1 MEMKNNHSFLVLFL
15 CFSLGTNLSIGE
27 DTISMNESV
36 SSGQTIISSSGTFEL
51 GFFTPG
57 NSFKY
62 YLGIWYKNISSQT
75 VVWVANRET
84 PVSDAAHLTIIQ
96 GNLVLLDKFQSLV
109 WSTNISRSVPPKNL
123 VIAVLCDDG
132 NLILSDLSSNSSIP
146 LLLWQSFDYPT
157 HAFLPGGKVGYDKR
171 TQRKQ
176 VLISWKDLNDPS
188 PGLFSMELDPR
199 RAQLVIKWNRTTQY
213 WASSSWNG
221 RTFSSVPGM
230 RLNYIFNY
238 SYIDNENES
247 YFTYSLY
254 NSEIP
259 SKFIMDVSGQIKQLL
274 WSTSLDDWYPFWAQ
288 PTEQCDVYANCGAF
302 GVCNNVNSSCNCL
315 SGFKARSDAEWNSNN
330 YSSGCVR
337 VRDQEVQCN
346 GITEDKDS
354 FWMNSIVSLPASQDT
369 NITVAEASQCRSACF
384 NNCSCTAYT
393 YDVSG
398 ACSFWTGDLFNLQQ
412 LSKTETEKTIF
423 VKSGSP
429 EDQTKAKKSMK
440 LVVLL
445 SSTTAFIVLFIGSFS
460 YIYYRRRRRR
470 MTKGT
475 GTQISHLDKIGGGE
489 IIDVPYF
496 CLETILVATDNFSNA
511 NKLGQGGFG
520 PVYKGIFP
528 GGKEIAVKR
537 LSSHSGQG
545 IDEFKNEVTL
555 IAKLQHRNLVRLL
568 GYCINGKE
576 QILLYEYMPNKSLDT
591 FIFDGELCKLLDW
604 KKRYDIILGIG
615 RGLAYLHHDSRLRII
630 HRDLKTSNI
639 LLDEDMNPKIADFG
653 LARIVEGRRTEAKT
667 EKIVG
672 TYGYMSPEYASD
684 GLFSLKSDVFSF
696 GVVILEM
703 ISGRKNTGFYQS
715 EEALNLL
722 GYAWRM
728 WIEERAMQLTEKS
741 LLESCNRSEV
751 MKCINVALL
760 CVQEDSNDR
769 PKMSDVIVML
779 VGEGTSLQRPNRP
792 AFVIRTHASSRPS
805 SPSKVSNNQVTIT
818 EEGGR

>member
-15 CFSLGTNLSIGE
+15 CFSLGTNLSIGGY
-27 DTISMNESV
+27 TISMNESV

-75 VVWVANRET
+75 VIWVANRET

-123 VIAVLCDDG
+123 VIAVLRDDG
-132 NLILSDLSSNSSIP
+132 NLILSDLSSNSSTP

-157 HAFLPGGKVGYDKR
+157 HAFLPGGKLGYDKR

-176 VLISWKDLNDPS
+176 ALISWKDLNDPS
-188 PGLFSMELDPR
+188 PGLFSMELDPQR
-199 RAQLVIKWNRTTQY
+199 DQLVIKWNRTTQY

-384 NNCSCTAYT
+384 NNCSCNAYT

-398 ACSFWTGDLFNLQQ
+398 ACSIWTGDLFNLQQ

-429 EDQTKAKKSMK
+429 EDQTKAKKSTK

-475 GTQISHLDKIGGGE
+475 DRINDTQGTQISHLDKIGGGE

-496 CLETILVATDNFSNA
+496 RLETILVATDNFSKA

-591 FIFDGELCKLLDW
+591 FIFDGKLCKLLDW
-604 KKRYDIILGIG
+604 KKRYDILLGIG

-639 LLDEDMNPKIADFG
+639 LLDKEMNPKIADFG
-653 LARIVEGRRTEAKT
+653 LARIVEGKRTEAKT
-667 EKIVG
+667 KKIVG

-684 GLFSLKSDVFSF
+684 GLFSIKSDVFSF
-696 GVVILEM
+696 GVVILEI

-722 GYAWRM
+722 GMDNVDRRKGN
-728 WIEERAMQLTEKS
+728 II
-741 LLESCNRSEV
+741 NREV
-751 MKCINVALL
+751 
-760 CVQEDSNDR
+760 
-769 PKMSDVIVML
+769 
-779 VGEGTSLQRPNRP
+779 
-792 AFVIRTHASSRPS
+792 
-805 SPSKVSNNQVTIT
+805 IT
-818 EEGGR
+818 